1 MVQRRGCGFRRAVIG
16 CVSIGVML
24 SPGLALAEDGQGVE
38 PITVYGAAPVEVIDR
53 DLIRQTA
60 SATIDQLLGKRPQ
73 FQPSVTEAV
82 NLGNAGIASLDLRGL
97 GSFRTLVLVNGRR
110 QPSYSAGGVVDV
122 NMIAPALVK
131 RIDVLTGGASSAFG
145 SDAVA
150 GVVNILLDDRVEG
163 IALDASSR
171 ITSRADGGVLDL
183 SASAGQ
189 GLGDRG
195 HVTASVSLTRR
206 RSIIQAARSFSA
218 RPLSSAD
225 LKSSAGSTTAVPTV
239 IVNSFRA
246 GGPSSYQVTADGGFA
261 PFYAD
266 YNSAAPS
273 ALIVPLDRWSATLL
287 GDYALDDAV
296 TFFAEARHSRS
307 IVTTISAPTGT
318 FGGTFTIRPDNAFLN
333 DAQRSLLFGPGA
345 RTNADGSTTLS
356 IDRRFVEA
364 GDRRVRYDNHGW
376 QAVGGVRGSA
386 GALGWEAFAH
396 YGETRRS
403 AHYGGDISRARVT
416 QAVDAVPGAGGAQC
430 RDVAGGCRPLDL
442 FSGAPVSADAIAFVR
457 AEGAQSERTSQLVLG
472 ASLSA
477 PLPGIASPWASSPVA
492 VALGAEYRRETARSS
507 VSAAYG
513 SGDLIGYGQGRAFP
527 AFSYDVA
534 EAFGELRVP
543 LAEGVPLARSLAIEG
558 ALRLA
563 DYSTA
568 GRATAWKAGAIWQPL
583 GPVTVRLNWTRSVRA
598 PSLFEYASP
607 RFSGLDVVASDPC
620 AGTAPAADAAL
631 AALCIATGVPDAQI
645 GRVPSAR
652 LVNATFGGNEA
663 LRAEMAHGFTGGVEW
678 VPLPGLRL
686 SADWFSIR
694 IRDAIGTFGGS
705 AQSVVTGCYAIVM
718 NATDPFCA
726 AIVRNPVTGGLG
738 GGAGV
743 GVMQLF
749 ANGARLSMRG
759 ADIGFR
765 YDRPV
770 GSGRIALGLS
780 GSWTDRYRRQA
791 VAFVPALDCA
801 GRFGLACGMAPMPRW
816 RHVGSLDYSLGRVS
830 LFAQWRHIGPVSA
843 DERTP
848 VLVRRIPAYDY
859 LDLTLSVDV
868 SDRHALRAGVQN
880 LFDTDPPLV
889 GSRAGSPVVNAG
901 NSFPGVYDVR
911 GATLFVGVSARL

>member
-1 MVQRRGCGFRRAVIG
+1 MSMEWRRSIGRAVICCACAAG
-16 CVSIGVML
+16 AG
-24 SPGLALAEDGQGVE
+24 PGAALADDGSKAE
-38 PITVYGAAPVEVIDR
+38 PITVYGATPVEVIDP
-53 DLIRQTA
+53 DLIRRTTTT
-60 SATIDQLLGKRPQ
+60 TIDQLLGKRPQ

-110 QPSYSAGGVVDV
+110 QPSYSAGGVVDL

-131 RIDVLTGGASSAFG
+131 RIDVLTGGASTAFG

-150 GVVNILLDDRVEG
+150 GVVNIVLDDRLEG
-163 IALDASSR
+163 VALDASSR
-171 ITSRADGGVLDL
+171 ITGRADGGVLDL
-183 SASAGQ
+183 SASAGSA
-189 GLGDRG
+189 LGDGG
-195 HVTASVSLTRR
+195 HITASVSLTRR
-206 RSIIQAARSFSA
+206 RTIIQGARPFAA

-239 IVNSFRA
+239 IVNSFRP
-246 GGPSSYQVTADGGFA
+246 GGPSSYQVTADGGIA

-273 ALIVPLDRWSATLL
+273 ALIVPLDRWSATVL
-287 GDYALDDAV
+287 GDHALSDDV
-296 TFFAEARHSRS
+296 TAFAEARFTRS
-307 IVTTISAPTGT
+307 IVTTLFAPTGT
-318 FGGTFTIRPDNAFLN
+318 FGSAFSIRPDNPFLG

-345 RTNADGSTTLS
+345 RTSADGSTTLS

-364 GDRRVRYDNHGW
+364 GDRRVRYDNRGW
-376 QAVGGVRGSA
+376 QMVGGLRGSA

-396 YGETRRS
+396 YGETWRAAR
-403 AHYGGDISRARVT
+403 YRGDVSRARVT
-416 QAVDAVPGAGGAQC
+416 QALDAVAGADGPAC
-430 RDVAGGCRPLDL
+430 RDASGGCRPLDL
-442 FSGAPVSADAIAFVR
+442 FSGGPIADDAIAFVS
-457 AEGAQSERTSQLVLG
+457 ADGAQSEHTSQLVLG

-477 PLPGIASPWASSPVA
+477 PLAAVASPWAGSPTTVT
-492 VALGAEYRRETARSS
+492 LGAEYRGETARSS

-527 AFSYDVA
+527 AFAYDVA
-534 EAFGELRVP
+534 EAFGDLRVP
-543 LAEGVPLARSLAIEG
+543 LAQDRPFARSLVIE
-558 ALRLA
+558 AAVRLA

-568 GRATAWKAGAIWQPL
+568 GRATAWKAGGVWQPL
-583 GPVTVRLNWTRSVRA
+583 RPLSVRMNWTRSVRA

-607 RFSGLDVVASDPC
+607 RFAGLDVVANDPC
-620 AGTAPAADAAL
+620 AGAVPSSDAAL
-631 AALCIATGVPDAQI
+631 AALCVATGVPVSQV
-645 GRVPSAR
+645 GRVPSAL
-652 LVNATFGGNEA
+652 LVSATFGGNEA
-663 LRAEMAHGFTGGVEW
+663 LRAETAHGFTGGAEW
-678 VPLPGLRL
+678 VPLPDLRL

-694 IRDAIGTFGGS
+694 VRDAIGTFGGS
-705 AQSVVTGCYAIVM
+705 SQSVVTGCYTVVR
-718 NATDPFCA
+718 NAADPFCA
-726 AIVRNPVTGGLG
+726 AIARNPVTGGLG

-749 ANGARLSMRG
+749 ANGARLSTRG
-759 ADIGFR
+759 ADIGLR
-765 YDRPV
+765 YNRRL
-770 GSGRIALGLS
+770 GRGRIALSLS
-780 GSWTDRYRRQA
+780 GSWVDRYRRQA

-816 RHVGSLDYSLGRVS
+816 RHIGALDFGVGPFS
-830 LFAQWRHIGPVSA
+830 LFAQWRHVGPVSA

-848 VLVRRIPAYDY
+848 ILVRRIPAYDY

-868 SDRHALRAGVQN
+868 SDRYTLRAGVQN

-911 GATLFVGVSARL
+911 GATVFVGVSARL

>member
-1 MVQRRGCGFRRAVIG
+1 MTEWRCGIGRAVLCCACSVG
-16 CVSIGVML
+16 AW
-24 SPGLALAEDGQGVE
+24 PGAAIADDGSNA
-38 PITVYGAAPVEVIDR
+38 PSITVYGAVPVEVIDR

-122 NMIAPALVK
+122 NMIAPALVR
-131 RIDVLTGGASSAFG
+131 RIDLLTGGASTAFG

-150 GVVNILLDDRVEG
+150 GVVNIVLDDRIEG

-171 ITSRADGGVLDL
+171 LTARADGGLLDL

-189 GLGDRG
+189 RLGDRG
-195 HVTASVSLTRR
+195 HVTASLSLMRR
-206 RSIIQAARSFSA
+206 RAILQGARSFSA

-225 LKSSAGSTTAVPTV
+225 LKSPAGSTTSVPAV
-239 IVNSFRA
+239 IVNSFRP
-246 GGPSSYQVTADGGFA
+246 GGPSLYQVTADGGLDRY
-261 PFYAD
+261 YAD

-287 GDYALDDAV
+287 GDYALSDAV
-296 TFFAEARHSRS
+296 TVFGEVRHSRS

-318 FGGTFTIRPDNAFLN
+318 FGGTFTIRPGNAFLS
-333 DAQRSLLFGPGA
+333 ATQSSLLFGPGA
-345 RTNADGSTTLS
+345 RTNPDGSTTIS

-364 GDRRVRYDNHGW
+364 GDRRVRYDNRGW
-376 QAVGGVRGSA
+376 QAVGGLRGSA
-386 GALGWEAFAH
+386 GALGWEAFIH

-403 AHYGGDISRARVT
+403 TRYGSDVSRARVV
-416 QAVDAVPGAGGAQC
+416 QALDSVTGAGGPEC
-430 RDVAGGCRPLDL
+430 RDPTGGCRPLDL
-442 FSGAPVSADAIAFVR
+442 FSGAPIAADAIAFIS
-457 AEGAQSERTSQLVLG
+457 ADGAQTERTSQLVAG

-477 PLPGIASPWASSPVA
+477 PVAGVASPWARSPVT
-492 VALGAEYRRETARSS
+492 VRFGAEYRRETARSA

-527 AFSYDVA
+527 AFAFDVA
-534 EAFGELRVP
+534 EGFGDIRVP
-543 LAEGVPLARSLAIEG
+543 LIEGMPLARSLVVEG

-568 GRATAWKAGAIWQPL
+568 GSATAWKAGAVWRPFEAL
-583 GPVTVRLNWTRSVRA
+583 TARVNWTRSVRA

-607 RFSGLDVVASDPC
+607 RFAGLDVVASDPC
-620 AGTAPAADAAL
+620 AAAGPASDPAL
-631 AALCIATGVPDAQI
+631 ATLCVATGVPELQI
-645 GRVPSAR
+645 GRVPSSL
-652 LVNATFGGNEA
+652 LVNATFGGNQR
-663 LRAEMAHGFTGGVEW
+663 LRPETAHGFTVGAEW
-678 VPLPGLRL
+678 MPVSGLRV

-705 AQSVVTGCYAIVM
+705 AQSVVTGCYGIAR
-718 NATDPFCA
+718 NAADPFCT
-726 AIVRNPVTGGLG
+726 AITRNPVTGGLG

-749 ANGARLSMRG
+749 TNGARLSTRG
-759 ADIGFR
+759 ADLGLQ
-765 YDRPV
+765 YDRRLGGGQV
-770 GSGRIALGLS
+770 ALGLT

-801 GRFGLACGMAPMPRW
+801 GRFGLACAMAPMPRW
-816 RHVGSLDYSLGRVS
+816 RHVGSVAYRLGAVS
-830 LFAQWRHIGPVSA
+830 LFAQWRHVGPVSA
-843 DERTP
+843 DARTP
-848 VLVRRIPAYDY
+848 GLVRRIPAYDY

-868 SDRHALRAGVQN
+868 NDDFVFRAGVQN

-889 GSRAGSPVVNAG
+889 GSRAGSPVANTG
-901 NSFPGVYDVR
+901 NSFPGVYDSR
-911 GATLFVGVSARL
+911 GAVMFVGLSARL